1 MASQQHQAS
10 FWCFSV
16 SIVNLEQ
23 LYVFRVRPSFIMLNG
38 LLEKP
43 EEPALFTLRK
53 IYSKKLVKGDIIG

>member
-1 MASQQHQAS
+1 
-10 FWCFSV
+10 
-16 SIVNLEQ
+16 
-23 LYVFRVRPSFIMLNG
+23 MLNG